1 MATRDWH
8 RGHWFDV
15 CGCEPPCPC
24 GLARES
30 APRHCLSSLVWT
42 IGEGHYGETDFGF
55 SYECK
60 GSAEQVLPARLAA
73 VGLTT

>member
-15 CGCEPPCPC
+15 CGCEPPRPC
-24 GLARES
+24 GLARKP
-30 APRHCLSSLVWT
+30 APRDCLSSVVWK
-42 IGEGHYGETDFGF
+42 IGEGHYRETDFGF
-55 SYECK
+55 THEYK
-60 GSAEQVLPARLAA
+60 GSAEQALPVRLAA